1 MGDGWVSATAP
12 PHTYKI
18 APDGAHRP
26 ASKVSF
32 YLRFFGF
39 NARAINTTRAMN
51 AA

>member
-1 MGDGWVSATAP
+1 MHFVSTGTP

-26 ASKVSF
+26 ASNVSY
-32 YLRFFGF
+32 YLRSFGF
-39 NARAINTTRAMN
+39 NARATNTTRAMN